1 MSNPSYQ
8 PGPGAPYQPYG
19 AQQPPLV
26 SPSPRQS
33 RSGAVAAAV
42 FVLLAG
48 VAGGI
53 VMLLLADNRHDK
65 AVEDLARAPIGC
77 ATTLDFA
84 DTGTFVLFVET
95 KGKVGALDGD
105 CPNAN
110 RSYAYAG
117 AGAPDVDIILTDS
130 DGTEVGVSRDR
141 SKSYERGIYAGE
153 SVGTV
158 TISASGEYVL
168 TASSAEAEVV
178 VTVGKDPADAMGSLR
193 VGGFI
198 AIGAGVVVGLLM
210 LLLAMR
216 RGKGQ
221 PVAPAASTAAP
232 TAGMPGYDVYTPS
245 APAAPMPPVQMPPVQ
260 MPPVQA
266 PPVQPS
272 TMQQPTV
279 PPSPFAPPTEVLPVQ
294 PPQGGQWPA
303 PPTN

>member
-19 AQQPPLV
+19 AQQPPLI
-26 SPSPRQS
+26 SPSPRHS

-53 VMLLLADNRHDK
+53 VMLLLANTRHDK

-110 RSYAYAG
+110 RSYAYSG
-117 AGAPDVDIILTDS
+117 TDTPDVAIIITDS
-130 DGTEVGVSRDR
+130 EGTEVGVSRDR
-141 SKSYERGIYAGE
+141 SKSYDRGIYVGE

-158 TISASGEYVL
+158 TVSEPGEYVL

-178 VTVGKDPADAMGSLR
+178 VTVGKDPADAAGSLR

-216 RGKGQ
+216 RGKDQ
-221 PVAPAASTAAP
+221 PMAPAAP
-232 TAGMPGYDVYTPS
+232 TAAPVAGAPGYDVYTPS

-260 MPPVQA
+260 A
-266 PPVQPS
+266 PPVQSP
-272 TMQQPTV
+272 TVQQPTV
-279 PPSPFAPPTEVLPVQ
+279 PPSPFAPPTEVLPTQ

>member
-8 PGPGAPYQPYG
+8 PGAGSPYQQYA

-26 SPSPRQS
+26 SPSPRGS
-33 RSGAVAAAV
+33 RAGAVAAAV

-48 VAGGI
+48 VAGGL
-53 VMLLLADNRHDK
+53 VMLLLASNRHDT

-77 ATTLDFA
+77 ATTLDFS

-95 KGKVGALDGD
+95 AGKVGALDGD

-110 RSYAYAG
+110 RSYAYTG
-117 AGAPDVDIILTDS
+117 AEVPDVDIILTDPAGAEIS
-130 DGTEVGVSRDR
+130 VSRDR
-141 SKSYERGIYAGE
+141 SKSYERGVYAGE

-158 TISASGEYVL
+158 TISAPGEYVL

-178 VTVGKDPADAMGSLR
+178 VTVGKDPADAVGSLR

-210 LLLAMR
+210 LALGMR
-216 RGKGQ
+216 RGTGQ
-221 PVAPAASTAAP
+221 PTMPATPTPAP
-232 TAGMPGYDVYTPS
+232 GMPGYDVYTPS
-245 APAAPMPPVQMPPVQ
+245 TAV
-260 MPPVQA
+260 PPVQA
-266 PPVQPS
+266 PPTYQPS
-272 TMQQPTV
+272 YPPANPPTPT
-279 PPSPFAPPTEVLPVQ
+279 PPSPFAPPTEVLPTQ

-303 PPTN
+303 PPGN

>member
-8 PGPGAPYQPYG
+8 SGPGAPYQPYG
-19 AQQPPLV
+19 AQQPPLM

-33 RSGAVAAAV
+33 RSGAIAAAV

-95 KGKVGALDGD
+95 KGEVGDLDGD

-110 RSYAYAG
+110 RSYVYAG
-117 AGAPDVDIILTDS
+117 ANAPDVDIILTDS
-130 DGTEVGVSRDR
+130 SGTEVGVSRDR

-158 TISASGEYVL
+158 TISAPGEYVL

-178 VTVGKDPADAMGSLR
+178 VAVGKDPADAVGSLR

-210 LLLAMR
+210 LVLAMR
-216 RGKGQ
+216 RGNGQ
-221 PVAPAASTAAP
+221 PMAPAAPAAAP
-232 TAGMPGYDVYTPS
+232 AARAAGMPGYDVYTPS

-260 MPPVQA
+260 A
-266 PPVQPS
+266 PPVQPP
-272 TMQQPTV
+272 TVQQPTV
-279 PPSPFAPPTEVLPVQ
+279 PPSPFAPPTEVLPSQ